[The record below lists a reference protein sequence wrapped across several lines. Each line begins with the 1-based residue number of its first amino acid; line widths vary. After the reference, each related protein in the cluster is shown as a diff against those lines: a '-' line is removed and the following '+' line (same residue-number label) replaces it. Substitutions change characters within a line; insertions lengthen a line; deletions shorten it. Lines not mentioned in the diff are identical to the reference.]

1 MFRIANHTFEGAI
14 NFCALNSGKGIAVV
28 LPADTS
34 SSVMEDLKNATL
46 IEVLD
51 TENEVIGSYRLTGW
65 RKMETVDNEGV
76 SGMMITWSTV
86 NLDELDTLKNEM
98 TALQAENAQL
108 QSDNED
114 LTAAIMELAAIIGG
128 DGEE

>member
-28 LPADTS
+28 VPADTS

-65 RKMETVDNEGV
+65 RKMETVVNEGV

-86 NLDELDTLKNEM
+86 NLDELDTLKDEM

-114 LTAAIMELAAIIGG
+114 LTAAILELAAIIGG